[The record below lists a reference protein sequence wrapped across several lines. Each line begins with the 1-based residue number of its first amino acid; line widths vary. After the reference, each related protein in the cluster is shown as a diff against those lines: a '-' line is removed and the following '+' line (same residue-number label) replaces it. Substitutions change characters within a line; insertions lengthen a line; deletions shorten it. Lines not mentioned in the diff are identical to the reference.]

1 MLLWSLRCCQSHEG
15 RGGLFLASA
24 ATVPVLRHTHTTPHP
39 AATDLIADSVTVTV
53 GATEPAR
60 KLPEPLRDCPSRS
73 EATTSPA
80 VFAGGT
86 ASTTR
91 RPPLETA
98 AVVATAGV
106 LERPEVGGAPLPPPC
121 SVQHGR

>member
-1 MLLWSLRCCQSHEG
+1 M
-15 RGGLFLASA
+15 
-24 ATVPVLRHTHTTPHP
+24 
-39 AATDLIADSVTVTV
+39 TV

-73 EATTSPA
+73 EATTSLA

-91 RPPLETA
+91 RPPLEA
-98 AVVATAGV
+98 AAAAAEGV
-106 LERPEVGGAPLPPPC
+106 LLERTEVGSAPLPPPC